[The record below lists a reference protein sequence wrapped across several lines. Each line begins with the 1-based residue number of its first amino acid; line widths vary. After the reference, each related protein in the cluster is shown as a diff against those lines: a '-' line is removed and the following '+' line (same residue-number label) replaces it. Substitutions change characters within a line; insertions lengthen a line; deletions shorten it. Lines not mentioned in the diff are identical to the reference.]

1 MIKNAFLFL
10 LLVSISFIGI
20 NCGEESNSPLLF
32 NSDLTASSSE
42 SSGNLIDVETGNSG
56 FVYKPGFQDFS
67 YSDTLFLKDY
77 RIDAVPGPGEDPP
90 EGIIK
95 GQGTYYGT
103 SVILPNANG
112 EMVIY
117 YYYFPP
123 MCGDFVLIHEDGQV
137 GRYRTNES
145 CY

>member
-1 MIKNAFLFL
+1 MIKNVFLFL

-20 NCGEESNSPLLF
+20 NCGEESNSLLPY

-42 SSGNLIDVETGNSG
+42 SPVNLVDVEPGNSG

-67 YSDTLFLKDY
+67 YGDTLFLKDY
-77 RIDAVPGPGEDPP
+77 RVDTVPGPGEDYP
-90 EGIIK
+90 EGIIR
-95 GQGTYYGT
+95 GQGTFHGT
-103 SVILPNANG
+103 SVILPNG
-112 EMVIY
+112 ETVIHH
-117 YYYFPP
+117 YYFPP